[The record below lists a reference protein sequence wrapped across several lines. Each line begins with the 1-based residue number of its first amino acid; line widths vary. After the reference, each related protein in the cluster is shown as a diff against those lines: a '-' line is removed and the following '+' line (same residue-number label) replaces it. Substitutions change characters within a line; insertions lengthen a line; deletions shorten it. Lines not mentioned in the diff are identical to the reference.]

1 MAKTKIRRPGDKL
14 GDWVLRDR
22 IATGGNGHVWA
33 ATNRNGDET
42 VYALKLLK
50 RTSPAILGRFRAEI
64 EALRRADGVAGIIPL
79 VDYELPHKSDQDAR
93 WYVMPLAIQFH
104 EFLNQ
109 KTPRQIVEAFV
120 PLAGTLRDLHELE
133 IYHRDIKPAN
143 ILGLGDRLCF
153 SDFGLVKYPDKQ
165 DQTPERAS
173 LGPKVTMAPEMRRE
187 AKNANPA
194 PADVYSFA
202 KVLWIALTGERRGF
216 DGQYSATST
225 LALAN
230 FLPALFNAPLDE
242 LLARCTEN
250 AHDLRPPMAEVCE
263 KLEEWVRLENDFH
276 SRNIREWVELQRLLF
291 PSGRPSTSKWEDIP
305 SILNIL
311 AAVSKNQALNHMFF
325 PTGGGFDLAGA
336 RRSHERGAIELKAG
350 GSYVIHPSF
359 ISYESF
365 GDGTIWSYF
374 WIQCAEVEPS
384 GTEGAYIH
392 KSGMTEQVVEIAPN
406 EYISIDAWDE
416 GEFEGRPLPKG
427 ARPVTRILNGA
438 LVIFAKRSWYN
449 LASRTYDARHQ
460 KLGYEAFREHIAE
473 VAKKHPE
480 APPN

>member
-1 MAKTKIRRPGDKL
+1 MAKTKTRRPGDKL
-14 GDWVLRDR
+14 GDWVLQKH

-33 ATNRNGDET
+33 VVNRNGDDT
-42 VYALKLLK
+42 IFALKLIK
-50 RTSPAILGRFRAEI
+50 HTRAAILGRFSAEI
-64 EALRRADGVAGIIPL
+64 EALRKADGVGGIIPL
-79 VDYELPHKSDQDAR
+79 VDYELPHDSEQEAR

-104 EFLNQ
+104 EFLNRN
-109 KTPRQIVEAFV
+109 TPRQIVEAFV
-120 PLAGTLRDLHELE
+120 PLAKTLGELHELE

-143 ILGLGDRLCF
+143 ILGLDGRLCL
-153 SDFGLVKYPDKQ
+153 SDFGLVKYPEKP

-173 LGPKVTMAPEMRRE
+173 LGPKFTMAPEMRRE
-187 AKNANPA
+187 AKSADPG

-202 KVLWIALTGERRGF
+202 KVLWIALTGDNRGF

-242 LLARCTEN
+242 LLTQCTEN
-250 AHDLRPPMAEVCE
+250 DPNLRPPMAVVCE
-263 KLEEWVRLENDFH
+263 KLEEWVRLEDDFH
-276 SRNIREWVELQRLLF
+276 SRNIKEWIELQRSLF

-311 AAVSKNQALNHMFF
+311 GAISKNQALNHMFF
-325 PTGGGFDLAGA
+325 PTGGGFDLSGV
-336 RRSHERGAIELKAG
+336 RRSHENGAIELKAG
-350 GSYVIHPSF
+350 GNYVAHPSF

-384 GTEGAYIH
+384 GTEDAYIH
-392 KSGMTEQVVEIAPN
+392 KSGLTEQVVEVAPN
-406 EYISIDAWDE
+406 EYISIDAWDA
-416 GEFEGRPLPKG
+416 GEFEGHPLPSG
-427 ARPVTRILNGA
+427 SRPVTRLLNGA

-449 LASRTYDARHQ
+449 LTSQTYDARHQ
-460 KLGYEAFREHIAE
+460 KMGYEAFREHIAE
-473 VAKKHPE
+473 VARKQPE
-480 APPN
+480 APPK